1 MELHLLFQAKSF
13 RKFSLPEVSVYLYI
27 FKSSLS
33 PLLCINPTGFLNMC
47 IFFHLQQ
54 MFWSGRQSQGWCWP
68 PKPYNPQRRRWC
80 FSFFVQQLGGLK
92 VALWCDTPANSLF
105 HPNPFIPRWGVAALL
120 PSSPIQFAEGAFLYG
135 MPSWQNIRNGTE
147 HGFLIPW
154 VQLALEQTKSQCPKV
169 CLCLLF
175 DAGSR

>member
-13 RKFSLPEVSVYLYI
+13 RKSSLPEVSVYLYI

-33 PLLCINPTGFLNMC
+33 PLLCINPTGSLNMC

-120 PSSPIQFAEGAFLYG
+120 PCLSHPVCWGCFSVWNALLAEHKEWDWAWLSDPMGAAC
-135 MPSWQNIRNGTE
+135 SWTN
-147 HGFLIPW
+147 
-154 VQLALEQTKSQCPKV
+154 
-169 CLCLLF
+169 
-175 DAGSR
+175 